1 MPANEEQLLEDD
13 EPDSDPM
20 SPLAKRRLTRSGTRL
35 VEVIAKSQT
44 KGKELENSS
53 FGSDVRT
60 PQTRRKVYSL
70 SKGEELENSGFDS
83 DVRTPQT
90 RRKVYSLLLSG
101 HPDF

>member
-1 MPANEEQLLEDD
+1 MTQSQTSTPAMPANEEQLLEVD

-20 SPLAKRRLTRSGTRL
+20 SPLAKRRLTRSRTRL

-70 SKGEELENSGFDS
+70 
-83 DVRTPQT
+83 
-90 RRKVYSLLLSG
+90 LLSG

>member
-1 MPANEEQLLEDD
+1 MTQSQTSTPAMPANEEQLLEDD

-20 SPLAKRRLTRSGTRL
+20 SPLAKRRLTRSGTRS

-44 KGKELENSS
+44 KGKELENS
-53 FGSDVRT
+53 GS
-60 PQTRRKVYSL
+60 
-70 SKGEELENSGFDS
+70 DS

-90 RRKVYSLLLSG
+90 RRKVYSLFLSG